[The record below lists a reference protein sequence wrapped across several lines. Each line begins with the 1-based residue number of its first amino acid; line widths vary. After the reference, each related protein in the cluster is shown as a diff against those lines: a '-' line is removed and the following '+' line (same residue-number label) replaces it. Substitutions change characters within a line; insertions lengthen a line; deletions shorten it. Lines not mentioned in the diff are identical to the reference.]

1 MNNLDSPITYDILDL
16 IPQRPP
22 IVMIDTF
29 LGIDAND
36 VAQAALTVL
45 SNNIFVE
52 NNLLQEPGIVEHI
65 AQTAAARAG
74 YLFKINNEPIILGFI
89 GSVDKLK
96 IYRLP
101 NIGERL
107 ITSISVISE
116 IGDITMISAQ
126 TVVEKELIAECRM
139 KIFLKKE

>member
-29 LGIDAND
+29 LGIDTND